1 MATQFDAYEKWA
13 KQLEHIAKTLD
24 KKSAR
29 HAALELAGWALTFA
43 TMHHHL
49 EFQKFLVENRG
60 ELSSA
65 ETARLNKLGLKWP
78 GVPD

>member
-1 MATQFDAYEKWA
+1 MPTHFDAYEKWA
-13 KQLEHIAKTLD
+13 KQLEQIAKTLD
-24 KKSAR
+24 KKSAK
-29 HAALELAGWALTFA
+29 HAALELAGWALAFA
-43 TMHHHL
+43 NDHHHH

-65 ETARLNKLGLKWP
+65 ETARLSKLGLKWP